1 MGLST
6 FGKLLAQEEI
16 SRFIIISQPLSRKV
30 SGPLDAPKASW
41 NSAFRR
47 TQRVPWSQAHV
58 VVVVVVRGRGIGSG
72 SGCGCGPVVVA
83 MAVVAVV
90 VVVVVGVL
98 VVVVVVVVPQSQSQ
112 SHLYVVE
119 TVVGVVA
126 LFIVSAKTIA
136 LLNRFIPCRNGLSVN
151 SVP

>member
-1 MGLST
+1 
-6 FGKLLAQEEI
+6 
-16 SRFIIISQPLSRKV
+16 
-30 SGPLDAPKASW
+30 
-41 NSAFRR
+41 
-47 TQRVPWSQAHV
+47 
-58 VVVVVVRGRGIGSG
+58 
-72 SGCGCGPVVVA
+72 

-90 VVVVVGVL
+90 VVVVVVVL
-98 VVVVVVVVPQSQSQ
+98 VVVVVVVVVVVPQSQ